1 MNSGLHRCANSA
13 LSGRG
18 PIDFPIPCGKISLLP
33 FTCSFQYFWS
43 INMSLLWI
51 TVPIWFLHWLMS
63 KIKSLTYIRACM
75 LSRCSHVWLFET
87 LWTIAHQAP
96 LSKGFSRQEC
106 WSGLPS
112 PPPGDLPHL
121 RIEPMSPASPALQAD
136 SLPLSHQGSPL
147 TYICTLTMYIYIYI
161 NL

>member
-1 MNSGLHRCANSA
+1 MQDDLHRCASSV

-43 INMSLLWI
+43 INMSLWI
-51 TVPIWFLHWLMS
+51 TMSTWFLHWLIS
-63 KIKSLTYIRACM
+63 KIKSLTCIRVCM
-75 LSRCSHVWLFET
+75 LSRFSHVRLFET
-87 LWTIAHQAP
+87 PWTIAHQAP
-96 LSKGFSRQEC
+96 MSTGFSRQEY

-112 PPPGDLPHL
+112 PPAGDLPHL
-121 RIEPMSPASPALQAD
+121 GIEPTSLASPALKAD

-147 TYICTLTMYIYIYI
+147 TYICTLTMYIYIFV
-161 NL
+161 